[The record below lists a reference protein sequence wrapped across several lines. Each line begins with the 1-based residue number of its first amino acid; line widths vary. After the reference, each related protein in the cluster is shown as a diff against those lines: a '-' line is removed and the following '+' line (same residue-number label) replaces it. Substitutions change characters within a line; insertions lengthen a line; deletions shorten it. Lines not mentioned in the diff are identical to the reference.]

1 MAVFEQLCCIAR
13 ICTAVHG
20 QNPEITKAILP
31 DVEKVGTRGELT
43 CVVINQMDNP
53 VSHSF
58 PSLKSNE

>member
-1 MAVFEQLCCIAR
+1 MCDMYN
-13 ICTAVHG
+13 TVHG

-53 VSHSF
+53 VSYIIYS
-58 PSLKSNE
+58 